1 MTAIQSE
8 AGPKRHQED
17 AVNLIILVFIAFL
30 LGVYLIATTV
40 LVAQDGIFYIERAQ
54 KLSSDPRS
62 VITSHPPGYPFLIF
76 TALKFVGLFNGNPS
90 AQTLAY
96 TAQSITLLCR
106 LLAIIPLYF
115 IGKFLVGPRNSFWA
129 LLILILLPYPARFG
143 SDVLRDWPHILFLA
157 VGFLFLLWGV
167 EQDKWWFL
175 GITGLVAG
183 LGFIIRPE
191 CAQLVLY
198 GILWLCIKL
207 LKPNCN
213 MSRAK
218 LFCALSILLIGF
230 VLSAAPYVRERGRI
244 TPLKLRQLI
253 DSSKEYTVSYFYA
266 NSEQE
271 ENIDSHNRIYSIIS
285 LLGNITQ
292 AMGRLIGEISDN
304 LMYFFL
310 PALLIGFYYR
320 FRKPSVATA
329 VERFFVPVFIA
340 INVIMMIL
348 LHYSQGYIS
357 RRHCLPLVVFS
368 IFYVPIGLQRF
379 AEWLSNRFTKGCLEN
394 NPKPQLWF
402 FILVAVGVTI
412 CLPKLVRPLRIEKKG
427 YRDAAKWL
435 KENTAE
441 EDLIAV
447 PDRRI
452 GFYAEREGCEYEIWE
467 VTKRVKYIV
476 KIIEAEDDGLNIPKN
491 IQVQEVYS
499 LWLDK
504 WKYKRKLVIYKT
516 M

>member
-1 MTAIQSE
+1 MENEFKERSEERNEDTA
-8 AGPKRHQED
+8 
-17 AVNLIILVFIAFL
+17 NLIILVFIAFL

-54 KLSSDPRS
+54 KLSSNPRS
-62 VITSHPPGYPFLIF
+62 VVTSHPPGYPFLIF
-76 TALKFVGLFNGNPS
+76 IALKFVGLFNSSPS
-90 AQTLAY
+90 AQTWAY
-96 TAQSITLLCR
+96 TAQSMTLLCR

-115 IGKFLVGPRNSFWA
+115 IGKLLVGPRNSFWA

-157 VGFLFLLWGV
+157 VGFLLLLRGSK
-167 EQDKWWFL
+167 DGKWWMF
-175 GITGLVAG
+175 GIAG
-183 LGFIIRPE
+183 LSGGLGHIIRPE
-191 CAQLVLY
+191 CAQLVVY
-198 GILWLCIKL
+198 GILWLLIRLFLPTRK
-207 LKPNCN
+207 
-213 MSRAK
+213 MSRPK
-218 LFCALSILLIGF
+218 LVCALF
-230 VLSAAPYVRERGRI
+230 VLLFGFAVPVMPYMKVRGRI
-244 TPLKLRQLI
+244 LPVQLKALI
-253 DSSKEYTVSYFYA
+253 ASSVLQSDK
-266 NSEQE
+266 NQKL
-271 ENIDSHNRIYSIIS
+271 NIADYNGTYVAAGVP
-285 LLGNITQ
+285 GNIVK
-292 AMGRLIGEISDN
+292 ALGKLIVEIGDN
-304 LMYFFL
+304 LMYFFF
-310 PALLIGFYYR
+310 PAMLIGFYYR
-320 FRKPSVATA
+320 FHKQSLATT
-329 VERFFVPVFIA
+329 VERFFVPVFIVL
-340 INVIMMIL
+340 NVIMMIL

-368 IFYVPIGLQRF
+368 IFYVPIGLQIF

-412 CLPKLVRPLRIEKKG
+412 CLPKLARPLRIEKKG

-447 PDRRI
+447 PDHRI
-452 GFYAEREGCEYEIWE
+452 GFYAERERCEYEIWE

-476 KIIEAEDDGLNIPKN
+476 KISKAEDDGLNIPKN

-499 LWLDK
+499 VWLDK